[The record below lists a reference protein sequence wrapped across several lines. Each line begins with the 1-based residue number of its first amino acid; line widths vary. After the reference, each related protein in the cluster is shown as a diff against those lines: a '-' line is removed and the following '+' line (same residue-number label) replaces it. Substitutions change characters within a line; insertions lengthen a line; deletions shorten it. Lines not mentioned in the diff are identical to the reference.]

1 VLVLCALPV
10 NGVLADDPLSLAAQC
25 AAYWLGRN
33 DVARRSALL
42 DEDANDP
49 VRADAYRAAA
59 VRLNGGDAVAID
71 AFIRQERTA
80 MDSMVRAAIVGDP
93 TSVALQDRLLRT
105 CDEYAATQAETRDL
119 R

>member
-1 VLVLCALPV
+1 MQTSGAL
-10 NGVLADDPLSLAAQC
+10 AEDPLYPAAQC
-25 AAYWLGRN
+25 AAYWLGRD

-49 VRADAYRAAA
+49 VRAGAFRAVA
-59 VRLNGGDAVAID
+59 VRLNVGDAVAID
-71 AFIRQERTA
+71 AFIRRERTA
-80 MDSMVRAAIVGDP
+80 MDRLVRAAILADP

-105 CDEYAATQAETRDL
+105 CADYAATQTETRDL